1 MWPRIRTYITNVR
14 SAWRQHKDSDAG
26 YASEAV
32 LVTALLIIGALV
44 VIGIIVS
51 KVTSKAQDIDLGV
64 GSGSAAGYTTMVAP

>member
-1 MWPRIRTYITNVR
+1 MWTRTRTRITNIR
-14 SAWRQHKDSDAG
+14 ATWRHTKNSDAG

-51 KVTSKAQDIDLGV
+51 KVTSKAQDIDL
-64 GSGSAAGYTTMVAP
+64 STGYTTGSTAMVAP